1 MEVAMKS
8 VVLFLIAAVL
18 TSPLGAQ
25 DSARTIVDSAGSTA
39 THLYRSPRRA
49 LILGSL
55 IPGAGHIYSGEYF
68 KGVSNSVGTIF
79 TIGGGALVY
88 SLDDCA
94 FALFRTCKPGPDWP
108 SHILGAVS
116 IGVGVWTWISS
127 ARDAPRA
134 AERANAEHSRRAA
147 AVKPIIDAPVGPH
160 GDWRV
165 GVEIP
170 W

>member
-1 MEVAMKS
+1 MEAAMKAL
-8 VVLFLIAAVL
+8 VCILIATAWI
-18 TSPLGAQ
+18 SPLGAQ
-25 DSARTIVDSAGSTA
+25 DSTRATPDSAVPAA

-68 KGVSNSVGTIF
+68 KGVSNYVGTIF
-79 TIGGGALVY
+79 TIGGGALIYV
-88 SLDDCA
+88 LDDCA
-94 FALFRTCKPGPDWP
+94 LALFSACKPGPQWP
-108 SHILGAVS
+108 SRIFGAVA
-116 IGVGVWTWISS
+116 IGAGVWTWISS

-134 AERANAEHSRRAA
+134 AERANVKHSRKSA
-147 AVKPIIDAPVGPH
+147 AVKPIIDAPVWPH